1 MEQINLQ
8 LDNFEGPFD
17 LLLKLI
23 RVNKMDITD
32 IKIYEI
38 TEQYMAVLRAME
50 VLDLDIA
57 SEFFV
62 LAATLIEIKSRELLP
77 KKESDE
83 AEIPS
88 RELLLHRLQEYEF
101 FHEKV
106 DLLMARYHS
115 EDVLVTRLPMTLE
128 EDRTVEVIIPPGFG
142 PEQFFMLYME
152 LLDRQKEKMN
162 TSRVIQRRIHTEAF
176 KVEDKISQLK
186 EELLLKRSFRFSYIM
201 ERSSG
206 KSETI
211 VFFLAILEMVRN
223 LDIVVYQSEAGG
235 ELIIR
240 EREEEIEDGRQDR
253 E

>member
-23 RVNKMDITD
+23 RVNKMEITD

-50 VLDLDIA
+50 QLDLDIA

-83 AEIPS
+83 SEIPS
-88 RELLLHRLQEYEF
+88 RELLLHRLKEYEF

-106 DLLMARYHS
+106 DLFMGRYRS

-128 EDRTVEVIIPPGFG
+128 EDRTVEVTIPEDFG
-142 PEQFFMLYME
+142 PEKFFMLYME

-162 TSRVIQRRIHTEAF
+162 TSRVIQRRISTETF

-186 EELLLKRSFRFSYIM
+186 DELLLKRSLRFSYIM
-201 ERSSG
+201 EQSSG
-206 KSETI
+206 KAETI

-223 LDIVVYQSEAGG
+223 MDVLVYQSEAGG

-240 EREEEIEDGRQDR
+240 EREEETEDGRPDN